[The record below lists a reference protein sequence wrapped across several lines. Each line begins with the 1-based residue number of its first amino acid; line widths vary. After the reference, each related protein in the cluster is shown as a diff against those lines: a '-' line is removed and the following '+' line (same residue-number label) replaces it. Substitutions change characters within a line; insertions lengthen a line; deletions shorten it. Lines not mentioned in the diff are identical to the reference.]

1 MHPLNNKPF
10 LEFLRPFI
18 TPHKREVIRANLL
31 RRTRFLTI
39 VLEDLFHAHNASA
52 CLRSCDGFGVQD
64 VHIIENENPHV
75 LNSDIELGS
84 AQWLTLNRYCT
95 AENNTL
101 ACLSRLREDG
111 YQLAATSLKADALAL
126 EDFQPTQKTA
136 LLFGREMEGLSDSA
150 LEQAD
155 LHLRIP
161 MFGFAD
167 SFNISV
173 AVAICLHHI
182 TWKLRRSAIDWSLSE
197 EESCELELDWVKASV
212 GKRLPQFAAEFQRR
226 LSHRAKE

>member
-1 MHPLNNKPF
+1 
-10 LEFLRPFI
+10 
-18 TPHKREVIRANLL
+18 
-31 RRTRFLTI
+31 
-39 VLEDLFHAHNASA
+39 
-52 CLRSCDGFGVQD
+52 
-64 VHIIENENPHV
+64 
-75 LNSDIELGS
+75 
-84 AQWLTLNRYCT
+84 
-95 AENNTL
+95 
-101 ACLSRLREDG
+101 
-111 YQLAATSLKADALAL
+111 
-126 EDFQPTQKTA
+126 
-136 LLFGREMEGLSDSA
+136 
-150 LEQAD
+150 
-155 LHLRIP
+155 